1 MPDPSPRI
9 LALDLDGTL
18 VCRDGTV
25 HPDDLAAV
33 AAVQAIGVQVSI
45 VTGRLYSGVR
55 ELAAQLD
62 IRGTVVCSDGAELI
76 DPLTHKVVAH
86 RRMTGGVATHLRDRL
101 AGRELALF
109 VMASDHITY
118 DAVGAPLARYVRNW
132 TPVMERI
139 DSALELPAWS
149 DEYGISALVAVGSAA
164 VVEAVADGLRADD
177 RYRVD
182 SFAVHRAPGAE
193 QHDGGP
199 PRRGLLVHAAGVDKG
214 RALRDLAEQA
224 EVSMAQTVAVG
235 DWINDIPMLR
245 AAGRSFVMGGAEPQV
260 AAAASD
266 QLEARCWGG
275 GGVAEA
281 VRVVWGV

>member
-1 MPDPSPRI
+1 MPTPRI

-18 VCRDGTV
+18 IRRDGSV

-55 ELAAQLD
+55 ELAARLD

-76 DPLTHKVVAH
+76 DPLTHAVVAH
-86 RRMTGGVATHLRDRL
+86 RRMTGGSATDLRDQL
-101 AGRELALF
+101 TGRGLALF

-132 TPVMERI
+132 TPVMEQV
-139 DSALELPAWS
+139 DSALTLPAWS
-149 DEYGISALVAVGSAA
+149 DDHGISALVAVGTAA
-164 VVEAVADGLRADD
+164 EVEAVADRLRADV

-182 SFAVHRAPGAE
+182 SFAVHKAPGAE
-193 QHDGGP
+193 QHDAGP
-199 PRRGLLVHAAGVDKG
+199 PRRGMLVHAAGVDKG
-214 RALRDLAEQA
+214 LALRDLAEQA
-224 EVSMAQTVAVG
+224 GVSLAQTVAVG

-245 AAGRSFVMGGAEPQV
+245 VAGRSFVMGGAEAEV

-266 QLEARCWGG
+266 QLEAQCWSG

-281 VRVVWGV
+281 IRAVWGVG